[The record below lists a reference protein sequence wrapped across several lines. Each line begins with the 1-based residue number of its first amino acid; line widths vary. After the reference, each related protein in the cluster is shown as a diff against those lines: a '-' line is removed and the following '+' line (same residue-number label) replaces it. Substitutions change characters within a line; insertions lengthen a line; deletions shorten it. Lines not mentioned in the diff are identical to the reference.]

1 MTQYIEREALLDDI
15 DAAMQNTGMGIIVRQ
30 ALKRYVKRQPASDVS
45 EVVRCKNCKNYELM
59 KSGNSHFC
67 NEFGG
72 RVTEEDFCSRA
83 QKMDGGTN
91 DDSKKSVRASE

>member
-15 DAAMQNTGMGIIVRQ
+15 DAAMQNTGMGIIVGQ

-45 EVVRCKNCKNYELM
+45 EVIRCKNCKKYELM
-59 KSGNSHFC
+59 KSNGKHFC

-72 RVTEEDFCSRA
+72 FVTEEDFCSRGER
-83 QKMDGGTN
+83 KE
-91 DDSKKSVRASE
+91 R

>member
-1 MTQYIEREALLDDI
+1 MTQYIELEALLDDI

-45 EVVRCKNCKNYELM
+45 EVIRCKNCKKYELM
-59 KSGNSHFC
+59 KSNGKHFC

-72 RVTEEDFCSRA
+72 FVTEEDFCSRGER
-83 QKMDGGTN
+83 KE
-91 DDSKKSVRASE
+91 R